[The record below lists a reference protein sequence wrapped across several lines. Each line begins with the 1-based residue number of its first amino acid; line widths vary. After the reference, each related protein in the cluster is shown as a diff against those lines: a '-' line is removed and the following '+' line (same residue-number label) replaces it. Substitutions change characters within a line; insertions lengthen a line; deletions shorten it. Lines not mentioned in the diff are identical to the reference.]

1 MGTDKTTYNGYIMTN
16 FRNVLFLGTVLFLGA
31 ATVNF
36 AQEPSLQ
43 SETQTTAKTEPVET
57 LSEGGEATG
66 TTGNIEDLS
75 LGQQTQIEPVV
86 GQTFVKEVIGDWQL
100 RCVKGEEDTKDT
112 CQMYQLMDDGQG
124 SPIAEVS
131 IFRLE
136 NGGRAKAGSTI
147 IVPLETALQQQITIS
162 VDGGQTRRY
171 PYSFCNQVGCYARV
185 GFTSEDIANFKRG
198 NAAKVT
204 IVPALAPDNKVELI
218 LSLTGFTVAY
228 DKVSI
233 AKQ

>member
-1 MGTDKTTYNGYIMTN
+1 
-16 FRNVLFLGTVLFLGA
+16 
-31 ATVNF
+31 
-36 AQEPSLQ
+36 
-43 SETQTTAKTEPVET
+43 
-57 LSEGGEATG
+57 
-66 TTGNIEDLS
+66 
-75 LGQQTQIEPVV
+75 VV